1 MTARARRYLRI
12 RHARAVE
19 RRRYVAE
26 WRAVAAAIRER
37 NAHA

>member
-19 RRRYVAE
+19 RRRYRREWAEKVAE
-26 WRAVAAAIRER
+26 IRGR
-37 NAHA
+37 TA